1 VVKNIPENFKTLK
14 EMNKEI
20 ACEKI
25 TVDALDMSLIL
36 AYASV
41 GQALTAPCSGGNWLI
56 NHLLSDPRVVAATKI
71 AHNVRKI

>member
-1 VVKNIPENFKTLK
+1 MTNVPERFKTIK

-25 TVDALDMSLIL
+25 TVDALEMSLIL

-41 GQALTAPCSGGNWLI
+41 GQALTAPYPKDHWLI
-56 NHLLSDPRVVAATKI
+56 KPLLEGPRIVAVTKI
-71 AHNVRKI
+71 AHNVRKV